1 VYSVSKLP
9 RDRAGAVA
17 VELALVLPALLAV
30 LLGIIEMGRL
40 FEAQAAMGHAADKA
54 IRKAVVGAS
63 VESVT
68 SSVLLDTACLDGPD
82 ATVELEFRRWMYDHW
97 GDWQTVATTED
108 GNSAPATSQVRV
120 SVDIDH
126 QLLAGGFFARMLGK
140 APIGS
145 LELHVTRHLSRE

>member
-1 VYSVSKLP
+1 MSKLP
-9 RDRAGAVA
+9 KDRTGAVA

-40 FEAQAAMGHAADKA
+40 FEAQAVMGQAADKA

-68 SSVLLDTACLDGPD
+68 GSALADTACLDGPD
-82 ATVELEFRRWMYDHW
+82 ASVELEFRRWMYDHW
-97 GDWQTVATTED
+97 GDWQTVVTTED

-126 QLLAGGFFARMLGK
+126 QLLAGCFFARMLGK
-140 APIGS
+140 DPVGS
-145 LELHVTRHLSRE
+145 LQLHVTRQLTRE